1 LRGDKNGFVDTSK
14 LFRRPQNEQ
23 HKAPSPL
30 APGGGFCWASGTM
43 TGGGASFAGRLA
55 VMPSARAFPPFLPNA
70 TAAGSLPALLAWVAV
85 RLFPVGLLSM
95 IDLASWLG
103 SLGRLGGHL
112 MPFSF
117 SC

>member
-43 TGGGASFAGRLA
+43 TGEGASFAGGWRHA
-55 VMPSARAFPPFLPNA
+55 IRPR
-70 TAAGSLPALLAWVAV
+70 LPALLAQCDRSGVLTCSSGVGRGQA
-85 RLFPVGLLSM
+85 FPRRAIIDDRFSELVGVPR
-95 IDLASWLG
+95 A
-103 SLGRLGGHL
+103 LGG
-112 MPFSF
+112 SF
-117 SC
+117 DAL